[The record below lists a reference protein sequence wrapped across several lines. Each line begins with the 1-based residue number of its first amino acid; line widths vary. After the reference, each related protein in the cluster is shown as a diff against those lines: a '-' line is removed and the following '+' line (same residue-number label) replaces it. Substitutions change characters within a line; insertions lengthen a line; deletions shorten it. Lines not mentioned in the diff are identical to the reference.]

1 MQLVPDQFPPPPPE
15 PARTWN
21 AYDEMV
27 KWEAETGY
35 TGDNLYLDW
44 VKSWLLP
51 EQEEAEQSDIPPA
64 PPAPPPEEGAQDDA
78 SLRPDDALSRRSSR
92 TSDGGPPREIRPAM
106 RLKNLALAKK
116 PQRAETPS
124 GNSEAERE
132 GGKDDVAA
140 S

>member
-1 MQLVPDQFPPPPPE
+1 
-15 PARTWN
+15 
-21 AYDEMV
+21 MV

-51 EQEEAEQSDIPPA
+51 EQEDAEQNDIPPA
-64 PPAPPPEEGAQDDA
+64 PPAPPQEVAQEDA
-78 SLRPDDALSRRSSR
+78 SLRPDDAVSQP
-92 TSDGGPPREIRPAM
+92 SDGGPPREIRPNM

-116 PQRAETPS
+116 PPKKAETPS

-140 S
+140 A

>member
-1 MQLVPDQFPPPPPE
+1 MLHFFLARRGYDAIITMIACHLDALEPFWLKCARSEATVMQLVHDQFPPPPPE

-64 PPAPPPEEGAQDDA
+64 PPAPPPH
-78 SLRPDDALSRRSSR
+78 SRRPSS
-92 TSDGGPPREIRPAM
+92 
-106 RLKNLALAKK
+106 
-116 PQRAETPS
+116 
-124 GNSEAERE
+124 
-132 GGKDDVAA
+132 
-140 S
+140 

>member
-1 MQLVPDQFPPPPPE
+1 MIACHLDALEPFWLKCARSEATVMQLVHDQFSPPPPE

-51 EQEEAEQSDIPPA
+51 EQVHKGQFC
-64 PPAPPPEEGAQDDA
+64 GAVETFEFGHMLF
-78 SLRPDDALSRRSSR
+78 LRNAAGHYRM
-92 TSDGGPPREIRPAM
+92 EIGL
-106 RLKNLALAKK
+106 RL
-116 PQRAETPS
+116 
-124 GNSEAERE
+124 
-132 GGKDDVAA
+132 
-140 S
+140 